1 MTEIDLTHTVRSL
14 SLGPVTPVKS
24 RLPYRQSVQD
34 SEDQAA
40 GIFSLYGGARD
51 SWQSTAGGQDTPENA
66 SSQPAGHNGHTNGTT
81 HATIDEEHGREGL
94 EQEELE
100 SEPRSPVSWDG
111 PMPAL
116 SNGKSIRL
124 SGIPLAPAIS
134 VTADNTPERRSVISP
149 IWALLGL
156 LPSRPLRVLPGCL
169 SRLDHRQLRER
180 LPMPVKY
187 PSLLHRNIPVK
198 KTMHSW
204 LDLLV
209 SVLIVYRWDVSLSS
223 GPCPANG
230 RCEHR

>member
-1 MTEIDLTHTVRSL
+1 MTEIDLTHTIRSL

-51 SWQSTAGGQDTPENA
+51 SWQSSAGGQDTPENA
-66 SSQPAGHNGHTNGTT
+66 ISQPAGHNGHSNGTT

-111 PMPAL
+111 PTAAL

-134 VTADNTPERRSVISP
+134 VTADNTPERRSVADQSYMGSTRPSSISSP
-149 IWALLGL
+149 
-156 LPSRPLRVLPGCL
+156 PRT
-169 SRLDHRQLRER
+169 SRL
-180 LPMPVKY
+180 
-187 PSLLHRNIPVK
+187 
-198 KTMHSW
+198 
-204 LDLLV
+204 
-209 SVLIVYRWDVSLSS
+209 SLSPRPS
-223 GPCPANG
+223 TAARTPANASQVSIAASSQYPGEEDDAFLVRSTCECPDRVAG
-230 RCEHR
+230 RCGILQRTSSS